1 MNRVR
6 ALRCIYLPAF
16 SALSKCI
23 AIEMTWNVETKQPM
37 GIYFAYFTPSFRLT
51 YFRLAAHGI
60 DALRISFGP
69 SSVVS
74 RAVVARSAMYLTHE
88 HHILDSQS
96 QTYNTHQRVQRTML
110 SAGLF
115 VAPHSSHVRVHTES
129 VHPHRIY
136 LGRTA
141 TCSRRPQHQLLA
153 YMVPLWPIPQ
163 LFHRRHRRAIVLFWL
178 LVLRFAVDCGLR
190 RVFIPC
196 LFALKK

>member
-23 AIEMTWNVETKQPM
+23 AIEMTWNVETRSSRWEFTLHTLRRHFDSLTFGWVLM
-37 GIYFAYFTPSFRLT
+37 GSMRCASAPGHRQF
-51 YFRLAAHGI
+51 
-60 DALRISFGP
+60 
-69 SSVVS
+69 VS
-74 RAVVARSAMYLTHE
+74 RVMVARSAMYLTHE

-96 QTYNTHQRVQRTML
+96 QTYNTHQRVQRTSL

-115 VAPHSSHVRVHTES
+115 VTPHSSPVRVHTES

-141 TCSRRPQHQLLA
+141 TCSRSPFAQHQLLA
-153 YMVPLWPIPQ
+153 YMVSL
-163 LFHRRHRRAIVLFWL
+163 
-178 LVLRFAVDCGLR
+178 
-190 RVFIPC
+190 
-196 LFALKK
+196 